1 MDWPSVIGV
10 PRTAVLQVA
19 SLAQWALPWL
29 VLVALSMAIAGAMNS
44 LVGGSEVLSEAAPNV
59 DVQATAE
66 ACAARYG
73 SFNWWIITGNTQSPC
88 AKR

>member
-1 MDWPSVIGV
+1 MVGSSGAFD
-10 PRTAVLQVA
+10 
-19 SLAQWALPWL
+19 SLAL
-29 VLVALSMAIAGAMNS
+29 AMNS
-44 LVGGSEVLSEAAPNV
+44 LVGGSDALSEAAPGV

-73 SFNWWIITGNTQSPC
+73 SFSWWIITGSAQSPC